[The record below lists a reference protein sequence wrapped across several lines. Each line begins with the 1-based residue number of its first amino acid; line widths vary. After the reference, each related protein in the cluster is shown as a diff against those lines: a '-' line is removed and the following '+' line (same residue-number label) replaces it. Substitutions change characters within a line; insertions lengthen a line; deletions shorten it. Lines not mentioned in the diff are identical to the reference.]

1 MRRCTQDIFTFL
13 CVHTLEE
20 KVRAMSNNRGSV
32 VVTAE
37 CCKSRRL
44 GSITAGEVS
53 TFKFFPEQKKRLGKK
68 SKRFLQ

>member
-13 CVHTLEE
+13 RVHTLEE
-20 KVRAMSNNRGSV
+20 KVKAISNNHGSV

-37 CCKSRRL
+37 CCQSRCL
-44 GSITAGEVS
+44 GSITAWEVS

-68 SKRFLQ
+68 RKRFLQ